1 MERPSDLFDRV
12 SEWQELS
19 AFATGPGPGIQ
30 LALVRGRRRQGKS
43 FMLRRLAEAAGGFY
57 FQAVEEE
64 RSQALTSLGSALGEH
79 LEVPGGRL
87 ALENWDAAVGAL
99 SELPSKTSPT
109 LVVLD
114 EFPYLLAHS
123 PELPSVLQRAID
135 KSRDGGAP
143 LRVVLCGSAL
153 SAMAGLLTGTQA
165 LRGRASLD
173 VVVRTFDVRTAAGF
187 WEISD
192 PTTAFLVNA
201 VLGGTPGYRDLLP
214 AAAPKRPSDVAKWLA
229 AGPLNPASA
238 LFRED
243 DYLLTEE
250 RSLPDRALYHSVI
263 TAIAEGH
270 TSQATIAAALGREQR
285 AVQHPLTA
293 LEQAGFVS
301 RTDDA
306 LRSRRPIYRLADPIV
321 RFHHVVTRRDL
332 ARFEERRTVDAWS
345 DAQPRFATHVLGPH
359 FEEIAREFTFRFAAE
374 ETVGGRAAT
383 VGPAVVNDSAGR
395 TQHEIDVVVLG
406 RDPSG
411 AEIVL
416 SLGEA
421 KHTTAKRTL
430 ADLQRLERVR
440 GLVADKR
447 PSAASAKLLLF
458 SASGFDHNLINDA
471 QQRHDVELIDLVRIY
486 GGE

>member
-1 MERPSDLFDRV
+1 M
-12 SEWQELS
+12 
-19 AFATGPGPGIQ
+19 
-30 LALVRGRRRQGKS
+30 
-43 FMLRRLAEAAGGFY
+43 
-57 FQAVEEE
+57 
-64 RSQALTSLGSALGEH
+64 
-79 LEVPGGRL
+79 
-87 ALENWDAAVGAL
+87 
-99 SELPSKTSPT
+99 
-109 LVVLD
+109 
-114 EFPYLLAHS
+114 
-123 PELPSVLQRAID
+123 
-135 KSRDGGAP
+135 
-143 LRVVLCGSAL
+143 
-153 SAMAGLLTGTQA
+153 
-165 LRGRASLD
+165 
-173 VVVRTFDVRTAAGF
+173 
-187 WEISD
+187 
-192 PTTAFLVNA
+192 
-201 VLGGTPGYRDLLP
+201 
-214 AAAPKRPSDVAKWLA
+214 SDVAKWLT

-238 LFRED
+238 VFRED
-243 DYLLTEE
+243 DYLLAEE

-293 LEQAGFVS
+293 LEDVGFVS
-301 RTDDA
+301 RTDDT

-332 ARFEERRTVDAWS
+332 ARFEERRTLDAWR

-359 FEEIAREFTFRFAAE
+359 FEEIAREFTFRFAID

-383 VGPAVVNDSAGR
+383 VAPAVVNDSEGR
-395 TQHEIDVVVLG
+395 TQHEIDVVALG

-411 AEIVL
+411 AEVVL

-440 GLVADKR
+440 GLVADKH

-458 SASGFDHNLINDA
+458 SASGFDRNLINDA

>member
-1 MERPSDLFDRV
+1 MRRALLIAVGVLLVGASGSAQKAAPPAAAAPARITTPK
-12 SEWQELS
+12 QELGHNIGDDYFLANYQQIS
-19 AFATGPGPGIQ
+19 AYWKKLEQESPRIKLQEMGKTAEGRTQ
-30 LALVRGRRRQGKS
+30 LMAVVTS
-43 FMLRRLAEAAGGFY
+43 PENHRRLARYKAISARLAHAEGLTDDQARALAKEGKTVVWIDGGLH
-57 FQAVEEE
+57 ATEV
-64 RSQALTSLGSALGEH
+64 LGAQQLGEK
-79 LEVPGGRL
+79 V
-87 ALENWDAAVGAL
+87 
-99 SELPSKTSPT
+99 
-109 LVVLD
+109 
-114 EFPYLLAHS
+114 Y
-123 PELPSVLQRAID
+123 Q
-135 KSRDGGAP
+135 
-143 LRVVLCGSAL
+143 
-153 SAMAGLLTGTQA
+153 
-165 LRGRASLD
+165 
-173 VVVRTFDVRTAAGF
+173 
-187 WEISD
+187 
-192 PTTAFLVNA
+192 
-201 VLGGTPGYRDLLP
+201 
-214 AAAPKRPSDVAKWLA
+214 
-229 AGPLNPASA
+229 
-238 LFRED
+238 
-243 DYLLTEE
+243 
-250 RSLPDRALYHSVI
+250 
-263 TAIAEGH
+263 
-270 TSQATIAAALGREQR
+270 
-285 AVQHPLTA
+285 
-293 LEQAGFVS
+293 FVS

-332 ARFEERRTVDAWS
+332 ARFEERRTLDAWR

-359 FEEIAREFTFRFAAE
+359 FEEIAREFTFRFAAD

-395 TQHEIDVVVLG
+395 TQQEIDVVVLG

-458 SASGFDHNLINDA
+458 SASGFERNLINDA